1 MRSLELVPTRLLP
14 PLLVML
20 AVFASSVSSAS
31 ANVPA
36 WSIRSAAVP
45 TNLPPGGTGEIVVIA
60 TDLGG
65 ASANGSTDPIV
76 LRDELPAG
84 VQATSV
90 TVKTYVF
97 YAGFSCSVVPGGA
110 AVSCEA
116 AGELAPYELVTV
128 HIHVSIAQT
137 AGSSPAVNTF
147 SIAGGEAE
155 PAFGSAALH
164 LSSAPVGFGVES
176 LEQVALNEDGSP
188 DTQAGSHPF
197 GFTTTLQLNEISESG
212 NDNNPVPAT
221 VKDLHFDLPPG
232 LIGNPTVN
240 PQCTFEQFSA
250 QVEVDGVKASKADDY
265 CPDDTAVGVVTVWFG
280 SETPQSAPVFNLP
293 PAVGEPARFA
303 FNVLGTP
310 VFLNTAIRSG
320 GDYSVEANVENV
332 DTVLPVSA
340 TQLTFWGAPADPGHD
355 EARGWNCLYHGAGTE
370 HLLGTC
376 PQSGSGGATAPPFLT
391 LPTSCPVNPAT
402 HEPEPLRSTVEADSW
417 QHPGEFVSGEYT
429 SHDNAGLL
437 GLTGCESLRFEP
449 SVKVTPDGTAASTP
463 TGLTVDEH
471 VPQDSTLDPTG
482 LAESDVKGLSV
493 TLPEGV
499 ALNPAAADGLQ
510 ACSEEQIAL
519 HRGEAPGCPDASK
532 VATVK
537 IKTPLLPEPL
547 EGSAYVAAQNANP
560 FGSLVAMYIY
570 AEDPTAGVRV
580 KAAGEVLENPL
591 TGQLTAHFE
600 RDPAFE
606 GDSEASQFLPQLAFE
621 DIELSFFG
629 GERAPLATPTHCGAY
644 TTTGTFTPWSGNPA
658 SESSSTFDI
667 TSGPNGSACP
677 GSSLPFSPLLT
688 GGTTNINAG
697 AFSPLT
703 TTISRVDGEQN
714 ISMVQL
720 RLPPGLSGILAGVP
734 LCGEAQANDGTCGAA
749 SQVGETIVSVGVG
762 GDPYSVTG
770 GKVYITGPYHGAPFG
785 LSIVTPAVA
794 GPYNLGTVV
803 VRGKLEIN
811 PTTAALTFTSNSEAE
826 GYAIPHILDG
836 IPLQIK
842 HVNVSITRPGFT
854 FNPTSCDKASIT
866 STISSA
872 EGASSNVS
880 TPFQVTNCQAL
891 KFEPKFSAST
901 SGETSKTDGASLH
914 LKVTRPS
921 GPGTNQANFTLAKIE
936 LPKQMP
942 SRLTT
947 LQKACV
953 ASVFEA
959 NPAACPAESD
969 IGYVKVMTPELPVPL
984 EGPAYFVSHGGE
996 AFPSVIFVLQG
1007 YGVNIDVVST
1017 TFISKA
1023 GITSATL
1030 KTVPDAPFT
1039 SFELTFP
1046 EGKFSALA
1054 ANANL
1059 CKSKL
1064 TIPTAFVAQNGA
1076 EIHES
1081 TPIAVTGCK
1090 PVISVVK
1097 HSVKGKTATIV
1108 VSVPAAGELTATG
1121 TGVSGGSGKSSKAQD
1136 VTVKVT
1142 LTKAKQA
1149 LQAKHKGSKLRMKI
1163 KLTFAPKKGS
1173 KLSTSVT
1180 VRLG

>member
-1 MRSLELVPTRLLP
+1 MRSLELVPRKLLLA
-14 PLLVML
+14 LLVML
-20 AVFASSVSSAS
+20 AVFALSVASAS
-31 ANVPA
+31 ASVPGF
-36 WSIRSAAVP
+36 SIRAVAVP
-45 TNLPPGGTGEIVVIA
+45 TNLPPVGPGEIVVVA
-60 TDLGG
+60 TNLGG
-65 ASANGSTDPIV
+65 ASANGSADPMVIH
-76 LRDELPAG
+76 DELPAG

-90 TVKTYVF
+90 TESF
-97 YAGFSCSVVPGGA
+97 GSIFSCGVVSGGS
-110 AVSCEA
+110 AVRCEA
-116 AGELAPYELVTV
+116 SGELAPYESAVV

-137 AGSSPAVNTF
+137 VGSSPAVNSF

-197 GFTTTLQLNEISESG
+197 GFTTTLQLNEIFEPG

-240 PQCTFEQFSA
+240 PQCTFEEFSA
-250 QVEVDGVKASKADDY
+250 QVAKADKEVDY
-265 CPDDTAVGVVTVWFG
+265 CPDDTAVGVATVWFG
-280 SETPQSAPVFNLP
+280 FEDEFTVPVFNLTP
-293 PAVGEPARFA
+293 SVGEPARFA

-320 GDYSVEANVENV
+320 GDYSVEVNV
-332 DTVLPVSA
+332 DEINTVLPVSA
-340 TQLTFWGAPADPGHD
+340 AQLTFWGAPADPGHD
-355 EARGWNCLYHGAGTE
+355 EARGWNCLLHGLDAAGQ
-370 HLLGTC
+370 LGPC

-391 LPTSCPVNPAT
+391 LPTSCT
-402 HEPEPLRSTVEADSW
+402 GPLRSTVEADSW

-429 SHDNAGLL
+429 SHDNAGPL
-437 GLTGCESLRFEP
+437 GLAGCDSLRFEP

-482 LAESDVKGLSV
+482 LAESDVRGLSV

-510 ACSEEQIAL
+510 ACSQEQIAL
-519 HRGEAPGCPDASK
+519 QQNAAPGCPDASK

-547 EGSAYVAAQNANP
+547 EGSAYLAAQDANP
-560 FGSLVAMYIY
+560 FGSLVAMYIF
-570 AEDPTAGVRV
+570 AEDPIAGVRV

-600 RDPAFE
+600 HDPAFE
-606 GDSEASQFLPQLAFE
+606 GDSEASQFLPQLPFE
-621 DIELSFFG
+621 DLELHFFG
-629 GERAPLATPTHCGAY
+629 GERAPLATPAY
-644 TTTGTFTPWSGNPA
+644 CSGTPAHPLPYETEATFTPWSGNPA
-658 SESSSTFDI
+658 SKSSSTFDI

-677 GSSLPFSPLLT
+677 GSSLPFSPSLT
-688 GGTTNINAG
+688 GGVTNINAG
-697 AFSPLT
+697 AFTPLT
-703 TTISRVDGEQN
+703 TTISRVDGEQS
-714 ISMVQL
+714 ISSVQL
-720 RLPPGLSGILAGVP
+720 RFPPGLSGILAGVP
-734 LCGEAQANDGTCGAA
+734 LCGEAQANAGTCGAA
-749 SQVGETIVSVGVG
+749 SEIGETIVSVGVG

-785 LSIVTPAVA
+785 LSIVTPAIA
-794 GPYNLGTVV
+794 GPYDLGTVV

-811 PTTAALTFTSNSEAE
+811 RTTAALTFTSNSEAE

-854 FNPTSCDKASIT
+854 FNPTSCNKTSIT
-866 STISSA
+866 STIAST
-872 EGASSNVS
+872 EGVSSNVS
-880 TPFQVTNCQAL
+880 IPFQVTNCQAL
-891 KFEPKFSAST
+891 KFEPKLSAST
-901 SGETSKTDGASLH
+901 SGKTSKVGGASLH

-921 GPGTNQANFTLAKIE
+921 GPGTSQANFTLAKIE
-936 LPKQMP
+936 LPKQLP

-947 LQKACV
+947 LQKACI

-969 IGYVKVMTPELPVPL
+969 IGHVKVVTPELPVPL

-1007 YGVNIDVVST
+1007 YGVTIDVVST

-1023 GITSATL
+1023 SITSATL
-1030 KTVPDAPFT
+1030 KAVPDAPFT

-1046 EGKFSALA
+1046 EGKFSALT

-1059 CKSKL
+1059 CKTKL
-1064 TIPTAFVAQNGA
+1064 TIPTEFVAQNGA
-1076 EIHES
+1076 EIHKS
-1081 TPIAVTGCK
+1081 TPISVTGCK

-1108 VSVPAAGELTATG
+1108 VSVPAAGKLTATG
-1121 TGVSGGSGKSSKAQD
+1121 TGVSRGSGKASKAQD

-1142 LTKAKQA
+1142 LTKAEQA
-1149 LQAKHKGSKLRMKI
+1149 LQAKHKGSKLKVKV

-1173 KLSTSVT
+1173 KLSTSAT
-1180 VRLG
+1180 VRIG

>member
-1 MRSLELVPTRLLP
+1 
-14 PLLVML
+14 ML
-20 AVFASSVSSAS
+20 AGFAFSVASAS
-31 ANVPA
+31 ASVPA
-36 WSIRSAAVP
+36 WSIRAVAVP
-45 TNLPPGGTGEIVVIA
+45 TNLPPGGTGEVVVVA
-60 TDLGG
+60 TNLGG
-65 ASANGSTDPIV
+65 ASANGSTDPMVI
-76 LRDELPAG
+76 RDELPAG
-84 VQATSV
+84 VEATSV
-90 TVKTYVF
+90 TEKTWVLG
-97 YAGFSCSVVPGGA
+97 ARFSCGLESGGS

-116 AGELAPYELVTV
+116 SGELAPYEVAMV
-128 HIHVSIAQT
+128 HIHVSVAQT
-137 AGSSPAVNTF
+137 VGSSPSVNSF

-197 GFTTTLQLNEISESG
+197 GFTTTLELNEIFEPDNG
-212 NDNNPVPAT
+212 NNPVPAT

-240 PQCTFEQFSA
+240 PQCTFEEFSA
-250 QVEVDGVKASKADDY
+250 EVEKADKGVDR

-280 SETPQSAPVFNLP
+280 FEVMATSPVFNLTP
-293 PAVGEPARFA
+293 SVGEPARFA
-303 FNVLGTP
+303 FNADGTP

-320 GDYSVEANVENV
+320 GDYSVEVNVENI
-332 DTVLPVSA
+332 DTALPVSA
-340 TQLTFWGAPADPGHD
+340 TQLTFWGAPADPGHG
-355 EARGWNCLYHGAGTE
+355 EVRGWNCLYHGAGTNG
-370 HLLGTC
+370 LLGSC

-391 LPTSCPVNPAT
+391 LPTSCT
-402 HEPEPLRSTVEADSW
+402 GPLRSTVEADSW

-429 SHDNAGLL
+429 SHNNAGPL
-437 GLTGCESLRFEP
+437 GLAGCDSLRFEP

-493 TLPEGV
+493 TLPKGV

-510 ACSEEQIAL
+510 ACSQEQMAL
-519 HRGEAPGCPDASK
+519 QKNEAPGCPDASK

-547 EGSAYVAAQNANP
+547 EGSAYLAAQDSNP

-570 AEDPTAGVRV
+570 AEDATAGVRV

-600 RDPAFE
+600 HDPAFE
-606 GDSEASQFLPQLAFE
+606 GDPEASQFLPQLAFE
-621 DIELSFFG
+621 DIELHFFG
-629 GERAPLATPTHCGAY
+629 GERAPLATPAHCGAY
-644 TTTGTFTPWSGNPA
+644 ETTGTFTPWSGNPT

-677 GSSLPFSPLLT
+677 GSSLPFSPSLT
-688 GGTTNINAG
+688 GGMTNINAG

-703 TTISRVDGEQN
+703 TTISRVDGEQS
-714 ISMVQL
+714 ISSVQL
-720 RLPPGLSGILAGVP
+720 RFPPGLSGILAGVP
-734 LCGEAQANDGTCGAA
+734 LCGEAEANAGTCGAA

-842 HVNVSITRPGFT
+842 HINVSITRPGFT
-854 FNPTSCDKASIT
+854 FNPTSCDKTSIT
-866 STISSA
+866 STISSV
-872 EGASSNVS
+872 EGISSSVS
-880 TPFQVTNCQAL
+880 IPFQVTNCQAL

-901 SGETSKTDGASLH
+901 SGETSKADGASLH

-936 LPKQMP
+936 LPKQLP

-953 ASVFEA
+953 ASVFEV

-969 IGYVKVMTPELPVPL
+969 IGYVKVVTPELPVPL

-1007 YGVNIDVVST
+1007 YGVHIDVVST

-1064 TIPTAFVAQNGA
+1064 AIPTAFVAQNGA
-1076 EIHES
+1076 EIRES
-1081 TPIAVTGCK
+1081 TPISVTGCK

-1108 VSVPAAGELTATG
+1108 VSVPAAGKLTATG
-1121 TGVSGGSGKSSKAQD
+1121 TGVSRGSGKSSKAQD

-1142 LTKAKQA
+1142 LTKAKQTP
-1149 LQAKHKGSKLRMKI
+1149 QAKHKGSKLRVKV

-1180 VRLG
+1180 VRIG